1 MNSFNTLPPLPL
13 IDGALFIDNSGFVE
27 GINTCTR
34 YLQYKVINGRISAGE
49 KSSLN
54 FGSAIHLALEH
65 RYKNW
70 QNREVDQQYYND
82 IGAMFDK
89 FFAEHPPQSDD
100 FRTMNWAM
108 ELVREYN
115 NRYGIEEFSLLADK
129 QTGKPWVELP
139 FALGLCQ
146 IHPVTLKCLTWS
158 GKKEELEPY
167 FVGVCF
173 TGKIDIVCSIDNNIY
188 VLDHKTS
195 EKIGNQFWDEYR
207 MSSQPRGYAWAF
219 QEITGI
225 KPHGYIINCIRS
237 KDKPQYV
244 MKGKNYTREG
254 KTTTPEQWWKDTYQ
268 RERFI
273 IKHDQDELGEWKQN
287 TIDLVEEFFW
297 HYSRGYF
304 PMKTKWCAI
313 YGRCPYY
320 DVCSLAKEDR
330 GVMLASGMFQ
340 DNTWSPLNKN
350 DALVQPTQPKQ

>member
-1 MNSFNTLPPLPL
+1 MNSLPPLPL
-13 IDGALFIDNSGFVE
+13 IDGTLFIDNSGFVE

-34 YLQYKVINGRISAGE
+34 YLQYKVLNNRISAGE

-70 QNREVDQQYYND
+70 QNRQVDQQYYDELGVIFTN
-82 IGAMFDK
+82 
-89 FFAEHPPQSDD
+89 FFTEHPPQSDD

-115 NRYGIEEFSLLADK
+115 NRFGIEEFSLLADK

-139 FALGLCQ
+139 FAVKLFDYQ
-146 IHPVTLKCLTWS
+146 MIDHVIPV
-158 GKKEELEPY
+158 Y
-167 FVGVCF
+167 F
-173 TGKIDIVCSIDNNIY
+173 TGKIDLVVSIDSQIY
-188 VLDHKTS
+188 VLDHKTAS
-195 EKIGNQFWDEYR
+195 SIGNQFWDEYR

-244 MKGKNYTREG
+244 MKGKNFTREG

-268 RERFI
+268 RERFL
-273 IKHDQDELGEWKQN
+273 IKHDQNELGEWKQN
-287 TIDLVEEFFW
+287 TIEQVEQFFW

-340 DNTWSPLNKN
+340 DNTWSPLNKQDLAN
-350 DALVQPTQPKQ
+350 QPTQPKQ